1 MNASPITRTPELLHA
16 LRLELLRLARLED
29 QRACEEASKVPYW
42 APYPESVTGH
52 RTAARLLHAQAI
64 ALPAA

>member
-1 MNASPITRTPELLHA
+1 MNPSTITRNPELLKA

-52 RTAARLLHAQAI
+52 RTAARLLHAEAL
-64 ALPAA
+64 ALPAF

>member
-1 MNASPITRTPELLHA
+1 MNPSPVTRSPELLQA

-42 APYPESVTGH
+42 APYPETVSGH
-52 RTAARLLHAQAI
+52 RTAARLLHAEAL
-64 ALPAA
+64 ALPAF